1 MAFFRIFDGDK
12 GSLMKIFRLMEYL
25 HKKKIPIA
33 PGFLMRYIR
42 VIYSCELP
50 ATLRL
55 GKGIRFEHSGLGVVI
70 HPDAI
75 IGENTTILQNVTIG
89 GRNSKHAPRI
99 GKNVYIGCGACVLG
113 GITIGDNVMIGANA
127 VVITDIPD
135 NAVVVGVPGK
145 IVKMINGK

>member
-1 MAFFRIFDGDK
+1 
-12 GSLMKIFRLMEYL
+12 
-25 HKKKIPIA
+25 
-33 PGFLMRYIR
+33 MRYIR

-50 ATLRL
+50 PGLRL
-55 GKGIRFEHSGLGVVI
+55 GKGVCFEHSGLGVVI

-75 IGENTTILQNVTIG
+75 IGEGTTILQNVTIG
-89 GRNSKHAPRI
+89 GRNSVHAPQI

-113 GITIGDNVMIGANA
+113 GITVGNNVMIGANA

-145 IVKMINGK
+145 IVKMIDGK